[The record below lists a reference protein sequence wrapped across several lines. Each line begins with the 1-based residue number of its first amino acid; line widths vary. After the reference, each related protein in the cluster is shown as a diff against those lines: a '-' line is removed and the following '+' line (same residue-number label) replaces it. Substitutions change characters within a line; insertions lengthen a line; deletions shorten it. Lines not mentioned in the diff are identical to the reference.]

1 MESRLNRR
9 HFAFAAAAA
18 PVALAAG
25 QALAQAAGPS
35 LAAPPTAGVNSI
47 KQLTAKLAGEPF
59 TKPIEFHRHDVAPK
73 LKPFPLSAVRLGEG
87 TFRDAHIANAA
98 YLKRLSTDSLLHA
111 FRVNAGIASN
121 ATPLGGWEDPK
132 GELRGH
138 YLGHYLSACALG
150 YASDGD
156 AELKRRGDVIV
167 AALAQC
173 QAKLNQGGYLSAY
186 PTEFYDR
193 LQEGKVYVWA
203 PFYTMHKQLAGLH
216 DMHTLANNA
225 QALDVL
231 KGMCGWVDTW
241 TAQWDEEH
249 MQRILNVEFGGMQEV
264 LCNLAALT
272 GDERWGRV
280 GDRFNKKVVLN
291 PLASARDELAG
302 LHMNTHI
309 PQVIGAAR
317 RYEVTGDNRFHDVAH
332 FFWHTIAQ
340 HRTYATGGS
349 SNRENWLS
357 NPTRLSEEYA
367 AADSHQECCC
377 SYNMM
382 KLTRHLFGWEPD
394 ARYMD
399 YYERNLFNHRLGT
412 IRADGMNQYFL
423 SLTPGAWRTWGGE
436 TDTFWCCNGSASE
449 EYNKL
454 TDTIY
459 FNDGKNVWVNLFL
472 DSNLNWQERGL
483 KLAQK
488 TRFPD
493 EPRTHI
499 TVAQAPA
506 TALAINLRIPSW
518 TSENAR
524 VLLNGKPLDA
534 SPTPGSYLRI
544 SRKWKKGDSL
554 VLEMPMTLRT
564 EGFADDPAQL
574 AVLYGPLVLAGQ
586 FPLGTLPAPINPN
599 AEKPHGPA
607 VARAPIAVPALAVAG
622 KNPEDWLKPDGAM
635 TWRTSG
641 LAQPITFKPFHQSN
655 ERYVVYWK
663 TV

>member
-9 HFAFAAAAA
+9 HFALAAAAA
-18 PVALAAG
+18 PMALAAAE
-25 QALAQAAGPS
+25 ALAQAAGPS

-47 KQLTAKLAGEPF
+47 KQLTAKLAGDPF
-59 TKPIEFHRHDVAPK
+59 ARPIEFHRQDVTPK
-73 LKPFPLSAVRLGEG
+73 LKPFPLRDVRLGDG
-87 TFRDAHIANAA
+87 PFRDAHIANAA
-98 YLKRLSTDSLLHA
+98 YLKRLSPDSLLHS
-111 FRVNAGIASN
+111 FRINAGIASN
-121 ATPLGGWEDPK
+121 ATPLGGWEDPN

-156 AELKRRGDVIV
+156 TELKRRGDAIV

-193 LQEGKVYVWA
+193 LQDGKVYVWA
-203 PFYTMHKQLAGLH
+203 PFYTMHKMLAGLT
-216 DMHTLANNA
+216 DMHTLADNA

-231 KGMCGWVDTW
+231 KGLCGWVDSW

-264 LCNLAALT
+264 LYNLAVLT

-280 GDRFNKKVVLN
+280 SDRFTKKVVLN

-317 RYEVTGDNRFHDVAH
+317 RYEITGDNRFHDVAH

-340 HRTYATGGS
+340 HRTYVTGGA

-394 ARYMD
+394 ARYID

-459 FNDGKNVWVNLFL
+459 FNDGRNLWVNLFL
-472 DSNLNWQERGL
+472 DSTLNWQERGL
-483 KLAQK
+483 KLAQR

-493 EPRTHI
+493 EPRTHL
-499 TVAQAPA
+499 TVEQAPTA
-506 TALAINLRIPSW
+506 ALAINLRIPSW
-518 TSENAR
+518 TNDGAR
-524 VLLNGKPLDA
+524 LLLNGKPLDA

-544 SRKWKKGDSL
+544 SRKWKKGDTL

-564 EGFADDPAQL
+564 EGFADDPSLQ

-586 FPLGTLPAPINPN
+586 FPLGTLPAPVPN

-607 VARAPIAVPALAVAG
+607 VARAPIAVPVLAVAG
-622 KNPEDWLKPDGAM
+622 RKPEDWLKPDGAM

-641 LAQPITFKPFHQSN
+641 VAQPITFKPFHQSQ
-655 ERYVVYWK
+655 ERYAVYWK

>member
-586 FPLGTLPAPINPN
+586 FPLGTLPAPSNPN

-635 TWRTSG
+635 RWRTSG

>member
-59 TKPIEFHRHDVAPK
+59 TKPIAFHRHDVAPK

-586 FPLGTLPAPINPN
+586 FPLGTLPAPSNPN

-635 TWRTSG
+635 RWRTSG